1 MGHTKSMRIKECIN
15 VCYIT
20 INRKKKPKNK
30 NHKSKSITLLTNCFG
45 KPPFLGTIDQ
55 KGFYKQRKVELS
67 QK

>member
-20 INRKKKPKNK
+20 INRKKKQKTK
-30 NHKSKSITLLTNCFG
+30 ITSPNLSL
-45 KPPFLGTIDQ
+45 FLQTVLGSHLFVGTIDQ